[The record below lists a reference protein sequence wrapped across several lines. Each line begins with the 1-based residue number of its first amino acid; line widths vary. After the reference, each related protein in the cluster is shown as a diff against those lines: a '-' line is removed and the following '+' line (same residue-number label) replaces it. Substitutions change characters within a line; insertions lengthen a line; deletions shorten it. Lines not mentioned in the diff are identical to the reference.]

1 MATHTSTVQIPRD
14 TYARVNRLL
23 SFDIP
28 FEVMT
33 YEEMRDAGVCDHYC
47 EGIFTTDFDD
57 GSSLNFDLCSGSSNY
72 FDDVVWSSADGT
84 LDVALECGF
93 ELSDIEFEAE
103 GETYVVNLKIKES

>member
-1 MATHTSTVQIPRD
+1 MAIHTSTVQIPKD
-14 TYARVNRLL
+14 IYARVNRLL
-23 SFDIP
+23 AFDIP
-28 FEVMT
+28 FEEMT
-33 YEEMRDAGVCDHYC
+33 DAAMQAAGVCDHYC

-103 GETYVVNLKIKES
+103 GETYVVKLEFTD